1 MVHDGAANSA
11 SDAADQT
18 AAPLSFAGPLR
29 LIPGEDVS
37 SYDQLLARMTAALNP
52 ADVFEEIWVRDMV
65 DLVWDTLRLRRL
77 KASLLAASA
86 RRGLISLLHDLNVD
100 DAFST
105 AHNWVMRQRA
115 AVGQVE
121 GTLANAGMSI
131 DSVMAKTL
139 SSTLD
144 DIVRIDRMA
153 VIAETRRT
161 AILREIDRRRAGFAQ
176 RFRKAVDEA
185 EAGEPQT
192 VADAPALAPA

>member
-1 MVHDGAANSA
+1 VN
-11 SDAADQT
+11 
-18 AAPLSFAGPLR
+18 
-29 LIPGEDVS
+29 
-37 SYDQLLARMTAALNP
+37 SYDQLLYRVTAALHP

-86 RRGLISLLHDLNVD
+86 GDGLICLLHNLNVD
-100 DAFST
+100 DASST

-121 GTLANAGMSI
+121 ATLANAGMSI

-139 SSTLD
+139 SMRLD
-144 DIVRIDRMA
+144 HIVRIDRMA

-176 RFRKAVDEA
+176 RLRKAVDEA
-185 EAGEPQT
+185 EAAEPRT